1 MSAVM
6 APFAPTWERAADR
19 GHGERGR
26 TAGEDRLRLV
36 SIAPDAGVPD
46 EGAVRSRR
54 PSIQVRRRRAAVG
67 AFVLA
72 VVVLLSLP
80 PGVFGAHHAA
90 VSPGPRITA
99 STYTVVPGDSMWS
112 IAERADPGGDPRVLV
127 AQLEARTGSSTVYPG
142 EVLSLR

>member
-6 APFAPTWERAADR
+6 APCAPTWDRVADDGRGASYHAA
-19 GHGERGR
+19 GG
-26 TAGEDRLRLV
+26 DRLRLV
-36 SIAPDAGVPD
+36 SVVPDEGARD

>member
-1 MSAVM
+1 MSAAM
-6 APFAPTWERAADR
+6 APFAPTWDRVADGGR
-19 GHGERGR
+19 GDWYHVTGG
-26 TAGEDRLRLV
+26 DRLRLLPV
-36 SIAPDAGVPD
+36 ALDEGAPD

-72 VVVLLSLP
+72 VVVLLGLP
-80 PGVFGAHHAA
+80 PGVFGAHHAT
-90 VSPGPRITA
+90 VSPGPRITT

-112 IAERADPGGDPRVLV
+112 IAERVDPGGDPRVLV

-142 EVLSLR
+142 EVLSIR

>member
-6 APFAPTWERAADR
+6 APFAPTWKRVADR
-19 GHGERGR
+19 GQGERGR
-26 TAGEDRLRLV
+26 TAGADRLLLV
-36 SIAPDAGVPD
+36 SIDPDA
-46 EGAVRSRR
+46 GAVRSRR

-72 VVVLLSLP
+72 VVVLLGLP

-90 VSPGPRITA
+90 VSPGPRITTA
-99 STYTVVPGDSMWS
+99 TYTVRPGDSMWS
-112 IAERADPGGDPRVLV
+112 IAERVDPGGDPRVFV